1 MNEPR
6 RLWNE
11 TTDADIARLLGSARD
26 DDATRED
33 RLAVAA
39 SLGLT
44 LGATSAQELGHAA
57 RDAGSG
63 AWAWA
68 GTPLAKGLVTLA
80 IAAAVGAGASLAWK
94 TPGEGLRAPT
104 SPNDGASIHVEPA
117 ESPPPNA
124 AAHAP
129 LRAPGEAPSGG
140 PAGAGASSIR
150 DTPVQSAPNARTAP
164 PSRATPAQA
173 AASVDLARETELLA
187 HAKRAIASRSFAEA
201 TTALDAYDR
210 EAPHGV
216 LVPEARALR
225 VRLLVE
231 RGARSEAIDGARA
244 FLAAFPGSPYAA
256 RMRATL
262 RELGDDDGA
271 TDAAPAP

>member
-6 RLWNE
+6 RLRDE
-11 TTDADIARLLGSARD
+11 TTDADIVRLLGSARD

-44 LGATSAQELGHAA
+44 LGATSAQKLGHAA

-80 IAAAVGAGASLAWK
+80 FAAAIGAGASLAWK
-94 TPGEGLRAPT
+94 TPGEGLRTKAAPD
-104 SPNDGASIHVEPA
+104 DGARLHDEPA
-117 ESPPPNA
+117 EAPPPNA
-124 AAHAP
+124 AAQAP
-129 LRAPGEAPSGG
+129 LRVPGEAPSGD
-140 PAGAGASSIR
+140 PVRAGAGSSR
-150 DTPVQSAPNARTAP
+150 ATSVQSTPNARIAP
-164 PSRATPAQA
+164 PSRATPALA
-173 AASVDLARETELLA
+173 AASADLARETELLA
-187 HAKRAIASRSFAEA
+187 HAKRAIASRSFADA

-244 FLAAFPGSPYAA
+244 FLAAFPASPYAA

-271 TDAAPAP
+271 ADRAPAP